1 VSVTEQFRIFLA
13 EDNPADVYLI
23 REALDQAGLQY
34 SLDVA
39 ENGEIASRRIH
50 NYVDEGT
57 RPALMILDL
66 NLPRLSGGELL
77 SIVRNTEVLK
87 EVPVVV
93 FTSSDSPHDRD
104 LSARLGATLHL
115 RKPSKLE
122 DFLSIGSQFRDL
134 ALGSTKPAA
143 GH

>member
-1 VSVTEQFRIFLA
+1 VTEPIRIFLA

-23 REALDQAGLQY
+23 REALDQSGLHY
-34 SLDVA
+34 TIDVA
-39 ENGEIASRRIH
+39 ENGEIASRRILG
-50 NYVDEGT
+50 YVDSATAPG
-57 RPALMILDL
+57 LMILDL

-77 SIVRNTEVLK
+77 SLVRNSEALK

-93 FTSSDSPHDRD
+93 FTSSDSPHDRE

-134 ALGSTKPAA
+134 ALGHTRPA
-143 GH
+143 GGR